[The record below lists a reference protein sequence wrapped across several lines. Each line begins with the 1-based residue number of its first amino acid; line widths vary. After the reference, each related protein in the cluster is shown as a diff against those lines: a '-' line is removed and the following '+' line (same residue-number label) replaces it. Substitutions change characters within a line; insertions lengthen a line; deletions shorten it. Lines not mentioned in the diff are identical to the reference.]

1 MFVLNYNC
9 SSMKYV
15 STVNSSAKII
25 INGEVIFSP
34 NKILENRVLI
44 EYNDVTIRTIR
55 SKNEVKMIDKVMALC
70 YSLHMNKTKTDS
82 ITIRL
87 HFLTTIL
94 ILMFSAIISSKQV
107 VGNPIECVHT
117 RDIPVEAFNS
127 YCWIHSTYFVTRA
140 MLGINGID
148 IVAPGVAP
156 SYGNHYDQGDD
167 IFSNKKTIKNVKY
180 YQWVAFVLIL
190 QESENGK

>member
-1 MFVLNYNC
+1 MFVLNYNY

-70 YSLHMNKTKTDS
+70 YSLHVS
-82 ITIRL
+82 
-87 HFLTTIL
+87 
-94 ILMFSAIISSKQV
+94 
-107 VGNPIECVHT
+107 
-117 RDIPVEAFNS
+117 FN
-127 YCWIHSTYFVTRA
+127 
-140 MLGINGID
+140 L
-148 IVAPGVAP
+148 
-156 SYGNHYDQGDD
+156 
-167 IFSNKKTIKNVKY
+167 K
-180 YQWVAFVLIL
+180 
-190 QESENGK
+190 